1 MDLGFLSIEI
11 LYWLALATWFG
22 GVLFIT
28 IAAPVIFRT
37 VGESEPILPTVLS
50 VNLEGQ
56 HGTLLA
62 GSIVANL
69 LAAML
74 RIQLACA
81 AALGLFHR
89 ALENPLSPSTGAAV
103 VRTVLFIVAVVLLI
117 YDWRVV
123 SPRIFEHRQKY
134 IDHADEPEI
143 ANAAKEQFDR
153 YHHESVTVLMLELA
167 AVGFGAVH
175 AGISTA
181 HRFHWAD
188 RLTSGVWVAFDA
200 TKHKPQN
207 TNH

>member
-1 MDLGFLSIEI
+1 MDPGFII
-11 LYWLALATWFG
+11 IQTFYWLALATWFG
-22 GVLFIT
+22 GVLFVT

-81 AALGLFHR
+81 AVLAVSFIAHWKIFYHLQLGL
-89 ALENPLSPSTGAAV
+89 LI
-103 VRTVLFIVAVVLLI
+103 VRTVLFIVAVALLI

-143 ANAAKEQFDR
+143 ANPAKEQFDR
-153 YHHESVTVLMLELA
+153 LHHESVTVLMLEL
-167 AVGFGAVH
+167 GALLGLVLFS

-181 HRFHWAD
+181 QSFSLGH
-188 RLTSGVWVAFDA
+188 
-200 TKHKPQN
+200 
-207 TNH
+207 